1 MKNRGVKIKR
11 LGIILLTIFILM
23 QGAAWAAEFFDA
35 TLGDFTDELKTAK
48 EQGKKGIMLFFEE
61 DT

>member
-1 MKNRGVKIKR
+1 MENRGVKIKR
-11 LGIILLTIFILM
+11 LGIILLIIFILM
-23 QGAAWAAEFFDA
+23 HGTAWAAEFFDV
-35 TLGDFTDELKTAK
+35 TLGDFTDELVTAK

>member
-1 MKNRGVKIKR
+1 MENRGVEMKK
-11 LGIILLTIFILM
+11 LGIILLTIFILT
-23 QGAAWAAEFFDA
+23 QGTSWAAEFFDA

-48 EQGKKGIMLFFEE
+48 EQGKKGVMLFFEE

>member
-1 MKNRGVKIKR
+1 MKRF
-11 LGIILLTIFILM
+11 GIILLTIFILIH
-23 QGAAWAAEFFDA
+23 GTAWAAEFFDA

-48 EQGKKGIMLFFEE
+48 EQGKKGVMLFFEE

>member
-1 MKNRGVKIKR
+1 MKK
-11 LGIILLTIFILM
+11 LCIILLFIILM
-23 QGAAWAAEFFDA
+23 QGTAWAAEFFDA
-35 TLGDFTDELKTAK
+35 TLGDFRDELQTAK

>member
-1 MKNRGVKIKR
+1 MENRGACMKR
-11 LGIILLTIFILM
+11 FGIILLTIFILM
-23 QGAAWAAEFFDA
+23 HGTSWAAEFFDA

>member
-1 MKNRGVKIKR
+1 MKR

-23 QGAAWAAEFFDA
+23 HGTAWAAEFFDA
-35 TLGDFTDELKTAK
+35 TLGAFTDELKTAK